1 MPLIQE
7 INDRYSVP
15 QGDQGLSF
23 DTLEKC
29 RMPHVV
35 ERSEPVSP
43 RFVRG
48 ILMRMSR
55 LIPELEAEV
64 PVFG

>member
-1 MPLIQE
+1 
-7 INDRYSVP
+7 
-15 QGDQGLSF
+15 
-23 DTLEKC
+23 
-29 RMPHVV
+29 MPHVV

-55 LIPELEAEV
+55 LIPEVEAEV
-64 PVFG
+64 HVFG